1 MLRLLDRRVL
11 RLFVR
16 CADGSTVDVVAE
28 ASYTASDLMQHID
41 RKTGTPAQAQLITF
55 SRQFLIQGDRRLEEY
70 GVRDGST
77 LELFVFPA
85 CVVPGQPPTATTS
98 V

>member
-1 MLRLLDRRVL
+1 MLRLLGRRVL

-16 CADGSTVDVVAE
+16 RADGSTIDVVAE

-55 SRQFLIQGDRRLEEY
+55 SRQFLIEGDRRLEEY
-70 GVRDGST
+70 GVQNGWT
-77 LELFVFPA
+77 LEVFVFPA
-85 CVVPGQPPTATTS
+85 CVVPREPPPAN
-98 V
+98 VNA